1 MSETVERQA
10 RYCQFVT
17 LPERSSAVEVAAKL
31 NGRPRETL
39 GSATPAEM
47 FAALIDGLN
56 RAAERN
62 QMGGCERSGF
72 RITSRLGSRFAA
84 ANQAGRSFE
93 SPWRCL
99 WILRGAGFGA
109 LGLAS
114 ASLVALWAT

>member
-1 MSETVERQA
+1 VSETVERQT

-17 LPERSSAVEVAAKL
+17 LPEGSSAVEVAAKL

-62 QMGGCERSGF
+62 QMGGCERSGVV
-72 RITSRLGSRFAA
+72 
-84 ANQAGRSFE
+84 Q
-93 SPWRCL
+93 
-99 WILRGAGFGA
+99 
-109 LGLAS
+109 
-114 ASLVALWAT
+114 